1 MLKLYIEIILN
12 FLFSMRRREKF
23 IVLPASTEMVQR
35 RWSEFKGCPEKTVT
49 NPVVTVRSHPDEIKN
64 RRKMI

>member
-1 MLKLYIEIILN
+1 
-12 FLFSMRRREKF
+12 MRRREKF